1 VETDVAKGDCARFN
15 RKARPQIR
23 GISGGEIPFEAQKFR
38 VRGNRAGELLQHLTH
53 LHRRCGD
60 AGKNEKH
67 RQDDRRV
74 HVEQHQA
81 DKGNQRADQSGYDR
95 SGEPVAIL
103 LTKIGKLLA
112 LEPLETV
119 VKFGDEIGLAVLSG
133 GELQPAEKLRG
144 LMHQLNAQAA

>member
-1 VETDVAKGDCARFN
+1 MREKMKSIVRMTAACTSNSTKPT
-15 RKARPQIR
+15 KA
-23 GISGGEIPFEAQKFR
+23 ISAPTSPAMIEAASR
-38 VRGNRAGELLQHLTH
+38 LR
-53 LHRRCGD
+53 
-60 AGKNEKH
+60 
-67 RQDDRRV
+67 
-74 HVEQHQA
+74 
-81 DKGNQRADQSGYDR
+81 
-95 SGEPVAIL
+95 IL

>member
-1 VETDVAKGDCARFN
+1 
-15 RKARPQIR
+15 
-23 GISGGEIPFEAQKFR
+23 
-38 VRGNRAGELLQHLTH
+38 
-53 LHRRCGD
+53 
-60 AGKNEKH
+60 
-67 RQDDRRV
+67 V

-81 DKGNQRADQSGYDR
+81 DKGDQRADQSGYDR